1 MNDKLQYATML
12 EIPVNTA
19 SVTFKP
25 QKKRRKVKKINPDQ
39 VKKEVVEKVN
49 AQMEEQEER
58 SVSLFDQTEE
68 QNEQLVAI
76 ESEPIIEQATD
87 KKKKFKVS
95 VIGIQ
100 LVIIGLLV
108 ATIFLTNAV
117 YTDSGINVFLRGVFG
132 TQNTAQVDAR
142 TYDEFAP
149 VIAITDGADMQLEEG
164 VITFSGKGSVYAS
177 CDGKVTQVTKGE
189 DGKYTIEITHSENFK
204 SVLGGLD
211 FAYAGLNDSVY
222 HNIPVGYCSAEAT
235 MCFMGSDGTVIS
247 DYQIIDNSVV
257 WAV

>member
-12 EIPVNTA
+12 EIPVNTV

-25 QKKRRKVKKINPDQ
+25 QKKRRKAKKINHDQ
-39 VKKEVVEKVN
+39 VKREVVEKVN
-49 AQMEEQEER
+49 AQMEEQEETA
-58 SVSLFDQTEE
+58 VSLFDQPEE
-68 QNEQLVAI
+68 QNELN
-76 ESEPIIEQATD
+76 ENFSEPTYEQVVE

-95 VIGIQ
+95 VIGVQ
-100 LVIIGLLV
+100 LIIIGLLV

-132 TQNTAQVDAR
+132 NQNTVQVDAR

-149 VIAITDGADMQLEEG
+149 VIALDDGANMQLEEG
-164 VITFSGKGSVYAS
+164 VITLSGKGSVYAS

-235 MCFMGSDGTVIS
+235 MCFTTSDGSVIS

>member
-12 EIPVNTA
+12 EIPVNTV

-25 QKKRRKVKKINPDQ
+25 QKKRRKAKKINHDQ

-49 AQMEEQEER
+49 AKMEEQEETA
-58 SVSLFDQTEE
+58 VSLFDQQEE
-68 QNEQLVAI
+68 QNETTEI
-76 ESEPIIEQATD
+76 FTEPVNEQVTE
-87 KKKKFKVS
+87 KKKFKVS
-95 VIGIQ
+95 VIGVQ

-132 TQNTAQVDAR
+132 NQNTTQVDAR

-149 VIAITDGADMQLEEG
+149 VIALDDGANMQLEEG
-164 VITFSGKGSVYAS
+164 VITLSGKGSVYAS

-222 HNIPVGYCSAEAT
+222 HNIPVGYCSAQAT
-235 MCFMGSDGTVIS
+235 MCFTTSDGSVIS